1 MPLDITIRVWY
12 NGPLRTGQQFVIYK
26 CNKDTGNYFMLRFFL
41 GVIVGVIFARPLMDF
56 YYYLLAYPF

>member
-1 MPLDITIRVWY
+1 
-12 NGPLRTGQQFVIYK
+12 
-26 CNKDTGNYFMLRFFL
+26 MLRFFL